1 MSHHALQIF
10 VCTQT
15 CVRPCAVVFG
25 CAGGL
30 RKRLRSALAPSPG
43 IPSSRGCCARQS
55 HGISLS
61 ARSRRYCMLYP
72 CPCASVPL
80 HGVRVCVC
88 VRFFVCASCV
98 FLCACHEVCACTWL
112 YLHAC
117 MQYEALFWLARSPAD
132 TSLRVPPLPRRPSL
146 LGSANPRCL
155 FWARPLYPRLL
166 WPPNPRYLIR
176 AS

>member
-15 CVRPCAVVFG
+15 CVRPCVVVLG
-25 CAGGL
+25 CAGRL
-30 RKRLRSALAPSPG
+30 RKRLWSALAPSPG
-43 IPSSRGCCARQS
+43 IPSSRGCCDRQS
-55 HGISLS
+55 RGISLS
-61 ARSRRYCMLYP
+61 ARSCRYYMLCP

-80 HGVRVCVC
+80 HGVCMCVC
-88 VRFFVCASCV
+88 ACVFFVCFFVRVMKYVRVPGGS
-98 FLCACHEVCACTWL
+98 VCMHVCL
-112 YLHAC
+112 
-117 MQYEALFWLARSPAD
+117 QYEALFWLARSPAD

-146 LGSANPRCL
+146 LGSANPRFL
-155 FWARPLYPRLL
+155 FWAWPLYPRLV